1 MHGEPICHA
10 LAYFSK
16 SPLPLDLDSDFFGE
30 KPADLETQAK
40 VTLLGTMTGHKV
52 YEVKQ
57 KVRRRDTAHPG
68 PLDASLS
75 PTMKILLIERRPGEF
90 CDIYQNQYA
99 YDTTNETDEAA
110 ILNIHGRQVLKTY
123 ETDSHTWFLAYWAMD
138 GGGPLLLDA
147 DALYTAIHSASPV
160 GAQEFKGA
168 FNLSGPR
175 FTTDVY
181 STDWDEMPLGRVD
194 LELGVEGDKIIAIS
208 KRWIPARAQ

>member
-1 MHGEPICHA
+1 LQWNVLAYGGKGEMHGEPICHA

-30 KPADLETQAK
+30 KPGDLETQAK

-52 YEVKQ
+52 YKVMQ

-68 PLDASLS
+68 PLDASQS
-75 PTMKILLIERRPGEF
+75 PTMKILLMERRPGEF

-99 YDTTNETDEAA
+99 YDSTNETDEAA

-147 DALYTAIHSASPV
+147 DALYAAVHP
-160 GAQEFKGA
+160 
-168 FNLSGPR
+168 PR
-175 FTTDVY
+175 QRAHM
-181 STDWDEMPLGRVD
+181 SSE
-194 LELGVEGDKIIAIS
+194 
-208 KRWIPARAQ
+208 AR